1 MNKIKD
7 NLNLKDL
14 KQLLCF
20 QDLKKILLEYKIKDK
35 NNLLK
40 KTSKFDNYISNF
52 SFYLSSQLINE
63 WFFYL
68 SIKNELN
75 LF

>member
-20 QDLKKILLEYKIKDK
+20 QDHKKILLEYKIKDK

-40 KTSKFDNYISNF
+40 KTSKFDSYISNF
-52 SFYLSSQLINE
+52 SFYYLSSQLINE
-63 WFFYL
+63 
-68 SIKNELN
+68 
-75 LF
+75 